1 LSGCGITGV
10 FFCAACLRRNSS
22 ERPPLV
28 GREAWRSDVVDV
40 RRGSARAWGRRR
52 SGPRGSRKRGME
64 WRDAIV
70 VDKSTTLDSATAETD
85 WTGARRS

>member
-1 LSGCGITGV
+1 
-10 FFCAACLRRNSS
+10 
-22 ERPPLV
+22 LV

-70 VDKSTTLDSATAETD
+70 VDKSTTRDSATAEAD
-85 WTGARRS
+85 WTGGRRS